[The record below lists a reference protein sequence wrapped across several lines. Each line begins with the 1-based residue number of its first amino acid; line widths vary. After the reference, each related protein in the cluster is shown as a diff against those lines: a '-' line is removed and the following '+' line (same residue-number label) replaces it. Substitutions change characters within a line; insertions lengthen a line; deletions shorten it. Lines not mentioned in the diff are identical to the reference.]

1 MDARLTK
8 GTKEGSQSTEHPSYD
23 KSDAEP
29 AKSPSIR
36 VFLLLESRLL
46 RDILARVIRRHGL
59 EPMACSAPAE
69 TAAEDVIKSEC
80 DVLLLDF
87 IDPEW
92 LSTIKVCSERNKKP
106 IRIVAIDMGDS
117 RETFLEAVRR
127 GVTGYVLNSASA
139 ADIVSAVRL
148 VANGE
153 AICSPQLQA
162 LLFREVAHI
171 DWSRQTEKHRKSARL
186 TLRQLKLM
194 KLVANGLTNKEI
206 AKELGLAECT
216 VKNHIS
222 RILKQVDAG
231 NRSEAAAVVCG
242 SARAIA
248 STCVRFVSESHAQL
262 GEGPS

>member
-87 IDPEW
+87 IDPGW

-162 LLFREVAHI
+162 LLFREVGSPCASI
-171 DWSRQTEKHRKSARL
+171 RRTTLGFVLNSRSTSWIRVCETPSCL
-186 TLRQLKLM
+186 S
-194 KLVANGLTNKEI
+194 GSEP
-206 AKELGLAECT
+206 
-216 VKNHIS
+216 
-222 RILKQVDAG
+222 RILEISAG
-231 NRSEAAAVVCG
+231 GQPAKPCSV
-242 SARAIA
+242 
-248 STCVRFVSESHAQL
+248 
-262 GEGPS
+262 